1 MDWRS
6 TRLPHRTSLPLP
18 LQSAATV
25 MQVKKGIPVSHGV
38 AISPAI
44 VLDSEDQ
51 PVPRRAVP
59 PHTVSLQLKRLAH
72 AVEKSREEITRQK
85 HDVETRLRRAD
96 LAKIFDVHLGI
107 LADKFLLDQIN
118 RMIEAENVT
127 AEYAVYA
134 VMRKQAQVLRD
145 MDIPYFRDRDR
156 DIWDIERRLLKHLI
170 GQTRHDLDHLTHD
183 VVIVARDLT
192 PSQTASLDKTRIKA
206 IATDLGGST
215 SHTAI
220 LAKALGIPCVVGF
233 EDATATVSAGD
244 TLIVDGNRGLLI
256 IDPDAATTFNYRQE
270 ISRITAMESELSELK
285 NLPAETKDGTVI
297 SVWAN
302 IEFPDEIKAA
312 VEKGATGIGLYRT
325 EFLYLSSD
333 QQPTEQQHYDAYKQ
347 ALHALKGLPLTIRTL
362 DLGADKVLGSE
373 TMQSTERNPFLG
385 VRSIRLCLQNLPLFR
400 TQLRAILRA
409 SKMGPVRVMF
419 PLISNIMELRQAKM
433 VLNDVKEDLDA
444 EGIEYDPRIPVG
456 MMVEVPSAA
465 IEASRFAKEA
475 DFFSVGSND
484 LIQYTLAV
492 DRGNER
498 IASLFSPGHPA
509 VLQLIKEVIRAGAR
523 AKIDVSIC
531 GEMAGEQ
538 EFTLLLIGLGM
549 RSLSVSPP
557 AIPEVKRLIRSVTL
571 PQCKRIAR
579 KAMSLDSDRA
589 VVHYLRDE
597 LRRILPESFGGRS
610 IE

>member
-1 MDWRS
+1 
-6 TRLPHRTSLPLP
+6 
-18 LQSAATV
+18 

-38 AISPAI
+38 AISQAV
-44 VLDSEDQ
+44 VLDAEDQ
-51 PVPRRAVP
+51 PVPRRLVP
-59 PHTVSLQLKRLAH
+59 AHTVAHQLKRLQH
-72 AVEKSREEITRQK
+72 AVEKSREEIAKQK

-170 GQTRHDLDHLTHD
+170 GQTRHDLDHLTQD

-270 ISRITAMESELSELK
+270 ISRITAMETELGELK
-285 NLPAETKDGTVI
+285 SLPAETKDGTTI

-302 IEFPDEIKAA
+302 IEFPDEIEAA
-312 VEKGATGIGLYRT
+312 IERGATGIGLYRT

-333 QQPTEQQHYDAYKQ
+333 HQPTEQKHYEAYKQ
-347 ALHALKGLPLTIRTL
+347 ALTALKGLPLTIRTL
-362 DLGADKVLGSE
+362 DLGADKVLSSE

-409 SKMGPVRVMF
+409 SKLGPVRIMF
-419 PLISNIMELRQAKM
+419 PLISNIMEMRQAKM
-433 VLNDVKEDLDA
+433 VLNDVKEDLDS
-444 EGIEYDPRIPVG
+444 EGIEYDRRIPVG

-465 IEASRFAKEA
+465 IEASRFAKES

-498 IASLFSPGHPA
+498 IANLFSPGHPA

-571 PQCKRIAR
+571 TQCKRIAR

-589 VVHYLRDE
+589 VVNYLREE